1 MGYKLPLSRNLGPR
15 AARRAVASLLA
26 VALPLG
32 LCTAAG
38 GAAQASPNLV
48 VDGGFA
54 DTTLS
59 GSYELGSWSYN
70 SQNYTDNLTYWT
82 VASGSYNYVFTS
94 GSATALGSYG
104 NFTLSNGA
112 AIANSPAGGNFI
124 SADGNFG
131 VGAISQTINGL
142 TVGAKT
148 TLTFYWAAAQQTGYT
163 GATSEYW
170 QASLG
175 SATQDTATYN
185 LAQGAFS
192 GWMQATMTFIPTSTS
207 EVLSFLAFGTGS
219 PPMLLLD
226 GVTLAAPEPSTWAI
240 LVTGLVGL
248 GVAARRRRRAASS
261 RGAAA

>member
-1 MGYKLPLSRNLGPR
+1 MPLSRPLAAR
-15 AARRAVASLLA
+15 AARQAAVPLLILSLS
-26 VALPLG
+26 
-32 LCTAAG
+32 AAAPA
-38 GAAQASPNLV
+38 AAQASPNLV

-54 DTTLS
+54 DTSLS

-82 VASGSYNYVFTS
+82 VASGNYNYVFTS

-104 NFTLSNGA
+104 SFALSNGT

-124 SADGNFG
+124 AADGNFG
-131 VGAISQTINGL
+131 VGPISQTVNGL
-142 TVGAKT
+142 TVGATT
-148 TLTFYWAAAQQTGYT
+148 TLTFYWGASQQTGYT

-170 QASLG
+170 QVSLG

-226 GVTLAAPEPSTWAI
+226 GVTLTAPEPATWAM

-248 GVAARRRRRAASS
+248 GIAARRRRRVA
-261 RGAAA
+261 